1 VIDSSY
7 CFSHPFFSLSPP
19 SHSQQKFPKTCR
31 PVSFLL
37 HVLPFPPFLFSPP
50 FSSASCLLVPE
61 NFLPYIT
68 FSLPPLPFYLV
79 LAALSLLSYHSC
91 LILSALSFLSYHS
104 TPALFA
110 SFFLPYHSCPF
121 LHVLYFTSVFSFLP
135 YHFCSILSALS
146 FLPYHSYPILSALS
160 SLLRTPLLSFLPH
173 PSYLN
178 LTTLSY
184 LPDTVVSI
192 QSSLP
197 YTCCHKTLSEVSI
210 PYLLSI

>member
-1 VIDSSY
+1 MIDSSY
-7 CFSHPFFSLSPP
+7 CFFNTSFSLYPP

-50 FSSASCLLVPE
+50 FSPAACLFLPAD
-61 NFLPYIT
+61 FLPYYT
-68 FSLPPLPFYLV
+68 FSLQPLRKTFYLV
-79 LAALSLLSYHSC
+79 LAALSLLSYPFSLILSVLSLNSCPFC
-91 LILSALSFLSYHS
+91 LILPSISLLSF
-104 TPALFA
+104 P
-110 SFFLPYHSCPF
+110 SCP
-121 LHVLYFTSVFSFLP
+121 LL
-135 YHFCSILSALS
+135 HFCLFLSALS
-146 FLPYHSYPILSALS
+146 FLPYHSCPIFPVLYFLHYPPCLI
-160 SLLRTPLLSFLPH
+160 TPLLSFLPH

-178 LTTLSY
+178 LTTLSC

-197 YTCCHKTLSEVSI
+197 YTCCHITLSKVSI